1 MNFLKN
7 FLYGALIGVSSVIPG
22 FSGGTAAALVGIYEK
37 LLESI
42 SGFKNHARE
51 SLKFLIPLLL
61 GIIVF
66 ALLALLPITWGI
78 NNYPFITV
86 SLFAGIQLSGIPS
99 FYKNVKHKTNKKNIL
114 YFILGVIFTLAI
126 VLPAFFINSDK
137 ISLVNPPF
145 YMFIIMFLVGIVI
158 SCALVLPGVSG
169 SMILFLLGLYVPLID
184 SIKGFFVS
192 IGFSSNLVKL
202 DNSQVLDV
210 VHTQSYFWNNTLL
223 LISFGIGVILGI
235 FLISKLLTY
244 LFNKFKTETY
254 FVIFGFIVASFASIY
269 FNKSLYVNFDYVAL
283 IFGII
288 LLIVGFL
295 IVYIPQ
301 QIVTNNKIKKLNEQ
315 KEEEIEN

>member
-137 ISLVNPPF
+137 ISLINPPF

>member
-99 FYKNVKHKTNKKNIL
+99 FYKNVKHKANKKNIL
-114 YFILGVIFTLAI
+114 YFIVGVIFTLAI

-137 ISLVNPPF
+137 ISLINPPF
-145 YMFIIMFLVGIVI
+145 YIFIIMFLVGIVI

-210 VHTQSYFWNNTLL
+210 VHTQSYF
-223 LISFGIGVILGI
+223 
-235 FLISKLLTY
+235 
-244 LFNKFKTETY
+244 
-254 FVIFGFIVASFASIY
+254 
-269 FNKSLYVNFDYVAL
+269 
-283 IFGII
+283 
-288 LLIVGFL
+288 
-295 IVYIPQ
+295 
-301 QIVTNNKIKKLNEQ
+301 
-315 KEEEIEN
+315 